1 MIGARNDRRTLQRVD
16 VTSGSPRPGSAW
28 RRRVHGGRWTRTE
41 LRQGRQAA
49 FRRTVRIVA
58 TLLLLTGCA
67 IEPTRVEVER
77 VPPGLPATPSPPPVI
92 SRFGDWGGHGGVPR
106 LWPHSGVDIRA
117 KVGTPVLAAADGT
130 VIRVGEQPLAGKF
143 VLVQHATDLTTASYH
158 LSAIAVAVGRAVQRG
173 EALGRSGMTGNATA
187 PHLHFGVCRREDGQ
201 CGESIKSGW
210 DDPERYWIADNPCF
224 VAGHA
229 YPAEPVRLTFPLPC
243 LG

>member
-1 MIGARNDRRTLQRVD
+1 MPEEGPAALSQPVDPLGAAPDVRPAGPGAPLDVLR
-16 VTSGSPRPGSAW
+16 VTSAFG
-28 RRRVHGGRWTRTE
+28 
-41 LRQGRQAA
+41 
-49 FRRTVRIVA
+49 FRRHPI
-58 TLLLLTGCA
+58 LGF
-67 IEPTRVEVER
+67 
-77 VPPGLPATPSPPPVI
+77 
-92 SRFGDWGGHGGVPR
+92 SRMHQ
-106 LWPHSGVDIRA
+106 GVDFAARE
-117 KVGTPVLAAADGT
+117 GTPVLAAADGT